1 MAKQSK
7 FQARHLAR
15 LAAVQALYQIQ
26 ISGKSVESVVEE
38 FISYRFVYET
48 EELSLFGADSG
59 FFKFLVQQGTER
71 AADIDKI
78 VEATMTKDDSYERV
92 NLVLKCI
99 LRLGCL
105 ELINDIDPPTAV
117 VINEYV
123 EISKGFYNNLEVAF
137 VNGSLD
143 AIAKTVRSS

>member
-1 MAKQSK
+1 M
-7 FQARHLAR
+7 AR

-26 ISGKSVESVVEE
+26 MSGRSAELVVNE
-38 FISYRFVYET
+38 FLSHHFIYET
-48 EELSLFGADSG
+48 EDFSLFGADPD
-59 FFKFLVQQGTER
+59 FFSYLVKQAHER
-71 AADIDKI
+71 LEDIDGI
-78 VEATMTKDDSYERV
+78 VNKTMTKQESYDRV

-105 ELINDIDPPTAV
+105 ELINDSEPPTAV
-117 VINEYV
+117 IINEYV

-143 AIAKTVRSS
+143 AIAKTVRST